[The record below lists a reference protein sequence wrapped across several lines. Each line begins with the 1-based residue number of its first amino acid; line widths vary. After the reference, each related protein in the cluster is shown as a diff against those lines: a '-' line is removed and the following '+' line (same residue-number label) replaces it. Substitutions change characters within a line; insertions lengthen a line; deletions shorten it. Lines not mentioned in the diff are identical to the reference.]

1 MNLPP
6 FNIFPT
12 LSTEKIMLREIL
24 ISDIPD
30 IVEISFY
37 NAKQAENLEQAI
49 EMHERINQDY
59 RNGNS
64 IHWGI
69 SHRTTNKVMG
79 TCGYYRG
86 LETGTGELGCVL
98 LPMFRGQGIMTNAM
112 KLAIDFGLYKIEL
125 NRIMAITNK
134 QNQSAIKLLNRLN
147 FIKVDDLLNEEV
159 KYEFKSQLKSK

>member
-37 NAKQAENLEQAI
+37 DAKQAENVEQAV
-49 EMHERINQDY
+49 EMQERINQDY

-69 SHRTTNKVMG
+69 SNRTTNKIMG

-86 LETGTGELGCVL
+86 LETGTGELGCIL

-112 KLAIDFGLYKIEL
+112 KLAIDFGLNKIEL
-125 NRIMAITNK
+125 NRIIAITSRK
-134 QNQSAIKLLNRLN
+134 NQSAIKLLDRLN
-147 FIKVDDLLNEEV
+147 FIKVDDSLNEEI
-159 KYEFKSQLKSK
+159 KFEFEAKLIKQ